1 MQEDKIILI
10 LQELRKVREGLK
22 EVKKDLK
29 REEKIDDEQYETMK
43 KTVKEMR
50 GQIREFE
57 DNWKAEL
64 NKDSDYQKL
73 IEMKVE
79 KEEEAANLVA
89 EMYHLVKKLPPKA
102 WETNMDT
109 EDGPVRVQVQPEM
122 RVYLNGKEE
131 KKRT

>member
-10 LQELRKVREGLK
+10 LQELRKVRADLHEI
-22 EVKKDLK
+22 KKDLK

-57 DNWKAEL
+57 TNWKAEL
-64 NKDSDYQKL
+64 HKDSEYQKL
-73 IEMKVE
+73 VELKVG
-79 KEEEAANLVA
+79 KDEEAANLIA
-89 EMYHLVKKLPPKA
+89 EMYHLVKQLPPKA

-109 EDGPVRVQVQPEM
+109 EDGPVRVQVMPEM
-122 RVYLNGKEE
+122 TVYLNGKEE
-131 KKRT
+131 KKRA

>member
-10 LQELRKVREGLK
+10 LQELAKVREALK
-22 EVKKDLK
+22 EIKKDLK

-50 GQIREFE
+50 GQIRDFE
-57 DNWKAEL
+57 VNWKAEL
-64 NKDSDYQKL
+64 HKDSDYQKL
-73 IEMKVE
+73 VEMKVE

-89 EMYHLVKKLPPKA
+89 EMYHIVKQLPPKA

-109 EDGPVRVQVQPEM
+109 ENGPVRVQVQPEM
-122 RVYLNGKEE
+122 TVYLNGKEE
-131 KKRT
+131 KKRA